1 MDLRFIPLERELSDR
16 LHWFIRL
23 RWFAIAGLTM
33 FSVVGPLLIQGLST
47 VLLLSIAGVILLY
60 NLLFL
65 VLEKRWN
72 VTYLI
77 HCQVLLDWLALT
89 VLCHQTGGI
98 DSPFVL
104 FFVFHVI
111 LISMLTN
118 RRGCFAQG
126 FMSIV
131 LICIMIVVEKTGLFP
146 IPEIPGFNI
155 AAHYERTDYLLL
167 YILSFAGVVMFTIYL
182 TTSIVQQLRQRE
194 EKLITLQQNLSR
206 SYQELVELDA
216 AKSRFVRTV
225 AHEIRSPMAATQSL
239 LRVALDGF
247 AGDINEKVRDL
258 LVRSERRIIQLLDL
272 VNELL
277 DLVRGGQTLPEEDKS
292 DINVYEAIS
301 RILSHMEGRAEEKN
315 IHLKFRMPDTQVIF
329 RGDEQDLERIF
340 QNLVGNAIKY
350 TPPKGYVKVI
360 GRLRRDNFLL
370 FKVCD
375 TGIGIP
381 EKEVPRVFDEFFRAS
396 NAKRSQ
402 RNGTGLGLSIVK
414 KTIEKYGGQ
423 IKLHSKEGKG
433 SCFSVYL
440 PVIVLKD
447 EPPLKGYRS

>member
-1 MDLRFIPLERELSDR
+1 LDLRFIPLERELSER
-16 LHWFIRL
+16 LRWFIKL
-23 RWFAIAGLTM
+23 RWFAIAGLVM
-33 FSVVGPLLIQGLST
+33 FSLGGPLLIGGLPVRT
-47 VLLLSIAGVILLY
+47 LLAVAGFILVY
-60 NLLFL
+60 NTLFL
-65 VLEKRWN
+65 LLEKRWN
-72 VTYLI
+72 VTFLI
-77 HCQVLLDWLALT
+77 HSQVVLDWLALT
-89 VLCHQTGGI
+89 VICHQTGGI
-98 DSPFVL
+98 DSPFLL

-126 FMSIV
+126 FVSIMLV
-131 LICIMIVVEKTGLFP
+131 SAMIGLERSGLCP
-146 IPEIPGFNI
+146 VPDMPGFKV
-155 AAHYERTDYLLL
+155 AVHYERTDYLLMF
-167 YILSFAGVVMFTIYL
+167 ISAFAGVVMVSIYL
-182 TTSIVQQLRQRE
+182 TTSIVHQLRQRE
-194 EKLITLQQNLSR
+194 EKLISLQQNLSR
-206 SYQELVELDA
+206 SYQELVEVDA

-247 AGDINEKVRDL
+247 AGDINDKVREL

-277 DLVRGGQTLPEEDKS
+277 DLVRGGQALPEEDKS

-301 RILSHMEGRAEEKN
+301 RIISHMEGRAEEKS
-315 IHLKFRMPDTQVIF
+315 IHLKFRMPDTNVIF

-350 TPPKGYVKVI
+350 TPHEGYVKVI
-360 GRLRRDNFLL
+360 GRLRKDNFLL

-381 EKEVPRVFDEFFRAS
+381 EKELPRVFDEFFRAS

-402 RNGTGLGLSIVK
+402 KNGTGLGLSIVK

-423 IKLHSKEGKG
+423 IRLHSKEGKG

-447 EPPLKGYRS
+447 

>member
-1 MDLRFIPLERELSDR
+1 VDLRIIPLERELSDR

-23 RWFAIAGLTM
+23 RWFAVAGLAL
-33 FSVVGPLLIQGLST
+33 FSLVGPLIIQGLST
-47 VLLLSIAGVILLY
+47 TTLLAIAGVILGY
-60 NLLFL
+60 NCLFL
-65 VLEKRWN
+65 LLERRWN
-72 VTYLI
+72 VTFLI
-77 HCQVLLDWLALT
+77 HFQVLLDWLALT

-118 RRGCFAQG
+118 RGGCFAQG
-126 FMSIV
+126 FVSIV
-131 LICIMIVVEKTGLFP
+131 LICLMIVVEKTGLCP
-146 IPEIPGFNI
+146 IPEISGFNI
-155 AAHYERTDYLLL
+155 AAHYERTDYLVM
-167 YILSFAGVVMFTIYL
+167 YILAFAGVVMFSIYL

-277 DLVRGGQTLPEEDKS
+277 DLVRGGQILPEEDKS

-315 IHLKFRMPDTQVIF
+315 IHLKFRMPDTNVIF

-375 TGIGIP
+375 TGIGVP
-381 EKEVPRVFDEFFRAS
+381 AKEVPRVFDEFYRAS

-402 RNGTGLGLSIVK
+402 KNGTGLGLSIVK

-423 IKLHSKEGKG
+423 IKLNSKEGKG

-447 EPPLKGYRS
+447 QSPRGT